1 MLTLSSHEP
10 WDVPTHRL
18 HDPRRNAFPYTDACR
33 GAWLDSLRHTPAWDN
48 LLVVIVADHGVPV
61 DGLAP
66 DCKHHASRIPILW
79 VGGAVKQPRTFDLL
93 MNQSDLAATMLAQL
107 GMADTAFTFSRNV
120 LAPSYRDRFA
130 VNAYKNG
137 LYYIDTTGVTAY
149 DCLSLSE
156 TDAAYPSDTLRLQ
169 RTQALLQLW
178 YTTTG
183 RLR

>member
-1 MLTLSSHEP
+1 LT
-10 WDVPTHRL
+10 
-18 HDPRRNAFPYTDACR
+18 A
-33 GAWLDSLRHTPAWDN
+33 LDE
-48 LLVVIVADHGVPV
+48 VY
-61 DGLAP
+61 
-66 DCKHHASRIPILW
+66 
-79 VGGAVKQPRTFDLL
+79 
-93 MNQSDLAATMLAQL
+93 DLAATLLAQL
-107 GMADTAFTFSRNV
+107 GLADSSFRFSRNV
-120 LAPSYRDRFA
+120 LAPSYRFPFA

-156 TDAAYPSDTLRLQ
+156 TASAYPSDTLRLQ